1 MRNSASCLFRTSCC
15 VALLALGP
23 APVTAANLGGTITYR
38 APGTTKASPLAS
50 VLVTVYNP
58 ADRRKTVTR
67 TNETGGYLF
76 KNLPSGVFVILVER
90 GGSRIYQG
98 KVDVREPET
107 RRDIGL

>member
-1 MRNSASCLFRTSCC
+1 MRSSASCLFRTSCC
-15 VALLALGP
+15 VALLALGA
-23 APVTAANLGGTITYR
+23 APVAAANLGGTVTYR
-38 APGTTKASPLAS
+38 APGTSKASPLVS
-50 VLVTVYNP
+50 VLVTVYDP
-58 ADRRKTVTR
+58 ASRRKTVTR

-107 RRDIGL
+107 RHDIGL